1 MIFCESCG
9 KELKS
14 GAKFCEHC
22 GATVLSQGRAFESPA
37 PEDSNASGGES
48 PEQPA
53 YQAAQQ
59 GSYTPPAQPRQGG
72 YIPPTQQQQG
82 SYVPPAQ
89 AAQGSYSPP
98 QQAQG
103 GYTSPVQQQ
112 GGYAPPVQQG
122 YAPQA
127 AYAQSPMQK
136 QKKPIN
142 KKLFI
147 FGGGAL
153 ALVLIIVLIVS
164 LLGGKGDTAS
174 NDPNVGMWNVVS
186 AEMWGFETDI
196 SDIFEKGFSIE
207 LLDKGKC
214 KLNID
219 GTKGDGKWTFEDGAI
234 TIKGSGL
241 DVSGTLK
248 NGVLVLEDVMG
259 MGLNLKLQ
267 KEGPDSN
274 SGFRNPLPYD
284 YPIEDHNTLK
294 GNAQAKWNGSWYG
307 YLWIT
312 EAYGEWA
319 DVDELFD
326 AYMVIDVEQ
335 SGEGTMAIFIGA
347 EENQTVDSYIFADEN
362 HFEVTDGVFWD
373 MELDKDV
380 WWLAL
385 SPVDEG
391 SLVVI
396 ADTYIDPELADGDGF
411 EYMFCFRPFGELWES
426 EEKSNDLLPPGYQ
439 NYASAIRS
447 GVKDPNAFIGETPE
461 APETQNESNA
471 AEESETGFAPNPD
484 KYGKEGW
491 AYNSTATIRMRIPD
505 GWEISRSLN
514 EKNMSVRSAAKGG
527 DTVTVSIESYSDSAT
542 DQQRS
547 PSEQVKKN
555 ASDEKVFTGTWG
567 NAEVWYRLKEWG
579 DYNQIAGF
587 AAYDANRY
595 IYFDVRIQKANV
607 ATAEEFMKSA
617 AWKTIVDSFER
628 DVR

>member
-1 MIFCESCG
+1 MTFCNSCG
-9 KELKS
+9 KELKPDTR
-14 GAKFCEHC
+14 FCEHC
-22 GATVLSQGRAFESPA
+22 GAPVPI
-37 PEDSNASGGES
+37 
-48 PEQPA
+48 
-53 YQAAQQ
+53 AAQEETPEKAAFSEPVQ
-59 GSYTPPAQPRQGG
+59 GSYTPPAQPAQGS
-72 YIPPTQQQQG
+72 YTPPAQQLQG

-89 AAQGSYSPP
+89 AAQGSYSQP
-98 QQAQG
+98 
-103 GYTSPVQQQ
+103 QQQ
-112 GGYAPPVQQG
+112 GGYTPPTQQQQGGYTPPVQQG

-142 KKLFI
+142 KKIFL
-147 FGGGAL
+147 FGGIGLA
-153 ALVLIIVLIVS
+153 ALVLIIALVS
-164 LLGGKGDTAS
+164 ILGGGKGKDKIS
-174 NDPNVGMWNVVS
+174 SDPNVGVWNVVS

-196 SDIFEKGFSIE
+196 SEVFEKGFSIE

-214 KLNID
+214 KLNVD
-219 GTKGDGKWTFEDGAI
+219 GKKGNGKWTFKDGVL
-234 TIKGSGL
+234 TIKGGGL
-241 DVSGTLK
+241 DLSGKIT
-248 NGVLVLEDVMG
+248 NGVLVIEDVMG

-267 KEGPDSN
+267 KESTDSDN
-274 SGFRNPLPYD
+274 DLPYRLPYD
-284 YPIEDHNTLK
+284 YPIEDHNTPK
-294 GNAQAKWNGSWYG
+294 SDVQAKWNGSWYG
-307 YLWIT
+307 YLWVT

-326 AYMVIDVEQ
+326 AYMVIDVEE

-426 EEKSNDLLPPGYQ
+426 EEKSNELLPPGYQ
-439 NYASAIRS
+439 NYVSAIRS
-447 GVKDPNAFIGETPE
+447 GVKDPNAFKEETPE
-461 APETQNESNA
+461 TSTTPETQSESNA
-471 AEESETGFAPNPD
+471 SEGNETGFVPNPD

-491 AYNSTATIRMRIPD
+491 AYNSTAAIRMRIPD
-505 GWEISRSLN
+505 GWEISRTLN
-514 EKNMSVRSAAKGG
+514 EKNMSVCSATKGG
-527 DTVTVSIESYSDSAT
+527 DTITVSIESYSDSAT

-567 NAEVWYRLKEWG
+567 NADVWYRLKEWG

-587 AAYDANRY
+587 AAYDASRY

-607 ATAEEFMKSA
+607 ATAEEFMKGA
-617 AWKTIVDSFER
+617 AWKTLTTTFELR
-628 DVR
+628 TP